1 MSKWKIIMV
10 AFMVVALLA
19 MFLSGC
25 AEEEKEKYDL
35 TITVS
40 PAGSGTTVPA
50 AGTHEYEEDEVV
62 TITATAATGYEFDH
76 WSGAATGTTT
86 SATVTMTSDKTLTAH
101 FTEVAPVTYT
111 LTMAV
116 APAGSGTTTPAVGTH
131 DYDAGTVVDITA
143 TPASGYQFD
152 SWTGDV
158 ANANSAT
165 TTVTMNADETV
176 TANFVQLFNSWTGD
190 VANATSATTTVTMNA
205 DETVTANFTVMT
217 YTLTMAVSPAGGG
230 TTDPAVGTHDYDAGT
245 VVDITATAAAG
256 YQFDSW
262 TGAVANATS
271 ATTTVTMNADKTVTA
286 NFVQLFTLTMAV
298 SGNGSTDPAVG
309 DHEYAAGTVVD
320 ITATPD
326 VDSYFVNWTGDVADG
341 NSESTTVTVD
351 ADKTVTANFTA
362 TAYTLTMAVSPE
374 GAGTTTPAVGDHVY
388 GEGRVVTITA
398 TAASGYEFDSWT
410 GDVVDGTVTMD
421 DNKTVTANFVEVV
434 APAYPPVGTTWV
446 YQVTYGAEVTEW
458 TVTVDSLETVDT
470 TDSYHTATSYSAP
483 PVRVVSGLSATVL
496 ASEAW
501 LSQITLDAVKSFAS
515 VNLFGMAVATDITRT
530 YTGGTHGA
538 PYSAGQTWTY
548 DEAMVLTPPLA
559 PSAINSYEAEVVAM
573 EDVTTVAG
581 TYSCYK
587 IEYTLVATDGVPVT
601 PVLEMTEWWSADV
614 LGVVKSINHT
624 GYAEVETQELLSYT
638 PG

>member
-1 MSKWKIIMV
+1 MSKWKIVMV
-10 AFMVVALLA
+10 GFMVVALLA

-25 AEEEKEKYDL
+25 AEEEKVKYDL

-131 DYDAGTVVDITA
+131 DYDAGTVVNITA
-143 TPASGYQFD
+143 TPAAGYQF
-152 SWTGDV
+152 
-158 ANANSAT
+158 A
-165 TTVTMNADETV
+165 
-176 TANFVQLFNSWTGD
+176 SWTGD

-205 DETVTANFTVMT
+205 DE
-217 YTLTMAVSPAGGG
+217 
-230 TTDPAVGTHDYDAGT
+230 
-245 VVDITATAAAG
+245 
-256 YQFDSW
+256 
-262 TGAVANATS
+262 
-271 ATTTVTMNADKTVTA
+271 TVTA

-326 VDSYFVNWTGDVADG
+326 EGSYFVNWTGDVADG

-374 GAGTTTPAVGDHVY
+374 GTGTTTPAVGDHVY
-388 GEGRVVTITA
+388 GEGRVVTITT

-421 DNKTVTANFVEVV
+421 GNKTVTANFVEVV

-470 TDSYHTATSYSAP
+470 TDSYHTATSFSAP
-483 PVRVVSGLSATVL
+483 PVRVASGFSVTVL

-501 LSQITLDAVKSFAS
+501 LSQITLDEVKSLAS
-515 VNLFGMAVATDITRT
+515 INLFGTTVATDITRT

-538 PYSAGQTWTY
+538 PYVVGQTWTY
-548 DEAMVLTPPLA
+548 DEAVVLTPSMGIDPVT
-559 PSAINSYEAEVVAM
+559 NSYEAEVVAM

-587 IEYTLVATDGVPVT
+587 IEYTLVAVDGVPVT
-601 PVLEMTEWWSADV
+601 PVLESTEWWSADV

-624 GYAEVETQELLSYT
+624 GYAEAETQELVSYT